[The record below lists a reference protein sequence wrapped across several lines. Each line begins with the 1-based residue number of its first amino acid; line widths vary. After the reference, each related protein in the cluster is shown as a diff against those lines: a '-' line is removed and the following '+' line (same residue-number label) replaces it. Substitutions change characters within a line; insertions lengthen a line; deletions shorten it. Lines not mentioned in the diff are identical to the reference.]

1 MILWFIGTVL
11 TSVII
16 TLALVFYGIVWYNKR
31 LEAQAKE
38 ATKQLTDMLKSRA
51 SQEENDF
58 LNKLHNGNDKG
69 FLQ

>member
-1 MILWFIGTVL
+1 MLIFIGTVL

-16 TLALVFYGIVWYNKR
+16 TLAIVFFGIVWYNKR

-38 ATKQLTDMLKSRA
+38 ATKQLTAMLKSQA
-51 SQEENDF
+51 SQEQNDY
-58 LNKLHNGNDKG
+58 LNKLHSGNDKG